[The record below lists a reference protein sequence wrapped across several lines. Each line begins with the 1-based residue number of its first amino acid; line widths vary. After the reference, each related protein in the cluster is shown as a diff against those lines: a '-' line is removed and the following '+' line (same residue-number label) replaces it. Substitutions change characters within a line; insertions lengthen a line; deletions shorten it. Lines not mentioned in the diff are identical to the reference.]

1 MLYWPPHLPPI
12 DSLMQGALKYEPL
25 GLMNHDSL
33 PDSGAGE
40 KSPEY
45 EIVLGRRQIASLL
58 FVGIVMAVVFSA
70 VSYLAGRTAAPKPV
84 QLPPPPPPVAAPPAA
99 ETQTQ
104 TPAPAATPVIEATTS
119 VLPAEPAFPTPKRDN
134 KPEPPMFADPLPG
147 AVYLQMGAVDK
158 GMAMVFAAGL
168 RKYGF
173 DGFVAPG
180 PTEKIFRVLIG
191 PLPDPDSFRRAKAA
205 VDAIDLGTFARRYQ
219 K

>member
-1 MLYWPPHLPPI
+1 
-12 DSLMQGALKYEPL
+12 MQSALKYEPL
-25 GLMNHDSL
+25 GLIDHDSL
-33 PDSGAGE
+33 PEAAAETEE
-40 KSPEY
+40 KSGEY

-58 FVGIVMAVVFSA
+58 FIAIVLAVVFSA

-84 QLPPPPPPVAAPPAA
+84 QLPPAPPPVAAI
-99 ETQTQ
+99 
-104 TPAPAATPVIEATTS
+104 TPVAPAATPVIEATTS
-119 VLPAEPAFPTPKRDN
+119 VLPAEPALPIAKRDN
-134 KPEPPMFADPLPG
+134 KAEPPMFAEPVPG

-168 RKYGF
+168 RRYGF

-180 PTEKIFRVLIG
+180 PNEKIFRVLIG

>member
-1 MLYWPPHLPPI
+1 
-12 DSLMQGALKYEPL
+12 MQGSLKYGLLDLAEREPA
-25 GLMNHDSL
+25 
-33 PDSGAGE
+33 PDTEAE
-40 KSPEY
+40 KRSAEY

-58 FVGIVMAVVFSA
+58 FVSIVLAVVFSA
-70 VSYLAGRTAAPKPV
+70 VSYLAGRTAAPKPAKIPV
-84 QLPPPPPPVAAPPAA
+84 APVDAAIPPPAPA
-99 ETQTQ
+99 E

-119 VLPAEPAFPTPKRDN
+119 VLPAEPSLPLVKRDN
-134 KPEPPMFADPLPG
+134 KPEPPMFAEPLPG
-147 AVYLQMGAVDK
+147 AVYMQMGAVDK

-180 PTEKIFRVLIG
+180 PNEKIFRVLIG

-205 VDAIDLGTFARRYQ
+205 VDALDLGTFARRYQ

>member
-1 MLYWPPHLPPI
+1 
-12 DSLMQGALKYEPL
+12 MQSALKHEPL
-25 GLMNHDSL
+25 GLIDRGSL
-33 PDSGAGE
+33 PEAEAGE
-40 KSPEY
+40 KSGEY

-58 FVGIVMAVVFSA
+58 FIAIVLAVVFSA
-70 VSYLAGRTAAPKPV
+70 VSYLAGRTAAAKP
-84 QLPPPPPPVAAPPAA
+84 LKLAAAPSPAGTSTPAA
-99 ETQTQ
+99 

-119 VLPAEPAFPTPKRDN
+119 VLPAEPALPLAKRDN
-134 KPEPPMFADPLPG
+134 KPEPPMFAEPLPG
-147 AVYLQMGAVDK
+147 AVYIQMGAVDK

-180 PTEKIFRVLIG
+180 PNEKIFRVLIG

-205 VDAIDLGTFARRYQ
+205 VDALDLGTFARRYQ

>member
-1 MLYWPPHLPPI
+1 
-12 DSLMQGALKYEPL
+12 MQSALKYEPL
-25 GLMNHDSL
+25 GLTDRESS
-33 PDSGAGE
+33 PEAGAKSG
-40 KSPEY
+40 EY

-58 FVGIVMAVVFSA
+58 FIAIVLAVVFSA
-70 VSYLAGRTAAPKPV
+70 VAYLSGQTGEAKPV
-84 QLPPPPPPVAAPPAA
+84 QRPP
-99 ETQTQ
+99 
-104 TPAPAATPVIEATTS
+104 
-119 VLPAEPAFPTPKRDN
+119 EPALPLAKRDN
-134 KPEPPMFADPLPG
+134 KPEPPMFAEPLPG
-147 AVYLQMGAVDK
+147 AVYIQMGAVDK

-180 PTEKIFRVLIG
+180 PNEKIFRVLIG

>member
-1 MLYWPPHLPPI
+1 MMGL
-12 DSLMQGALKYEPL
+12 LKYEPL
-25 GLMNHDSL
+25 GLIDHDSL
-33 PDSGAGE
+33 PESEAAAEE
-40 KSPEY
+40 KSAEY

-58 FVGIVMAVVFSA
+58 FVAIVLAVVFSA

-84 QLPPPPPPVAAPPAA
+84 QLPPAPPPVAASPAA

-104 TPAPAATPVIEATTS
+104 TPVIEATTS
-119 VLPAEPAFPTPKRDN
+119 VLPAEPVLPTLKRDN
-134 KPEPPMFADPLPG
+134 KPEPPMFADPQPG

-180 PTEKIFRVLIG
+180 PSEKIFRVLIG

>member
-1 MLYWPPHLPPI
+1 
-12 DSLMQGALKYEPL
+12 MQGLLKYEPL
-25 GLMNHDSL
+25 GLVDRTVL
-33 PDSGAGE
+33 PDAEAGE
-40 KSPEY
+40 KSAEY

-58 FVGIVMAVVFSA
+58 FVGIVLAVVFSA
-70 VSYLAGRTAAPKPV
+70 VSYLAGRTTAPKP
-84 QLPPPPPPVAAPPAA
+84 LELPVAARPAAAAIAPPAPA
-99 ETQTQ
+99 ETPAAAE

-119 VLPAEPAFPTPKRDN
+119 VLPAEPTLPTVKRDN
-134 KPEPPMFADPLPG
+134 KPEPPMFAEPLPG

-180 PTEKIFRVLIG
+180 PNEKIFRVLIG

>member
-1 MLYWPPHLPPI
+1 MH
-12 DSLMQGALKYEPL
+12 SALKHEPL
-25 GLMNHDSL
+25 GLIDRESS
-33 PDSGAGE
+33 PEAGE
-40 KSPEY
+40 KSGEY

-58 FVGIVMAVVFSA
+58 FIAIVLAVVFSA
-70 VSYLAGRTAAPKPV
+70 VSYLAGRTAGAKP
-84 QLPPPPPPVAAPPAA
+84 LKLAAAPSPAA
-99 ETQTQ
+99 TSTPPAPAATPGPGA
-104 TPAPAATPVIEATTS
+104 TPAPGATPVIEATTS
-119 VLPAEPAFPTPKRDN
+119 VLPAEPALPILKRDN
-134 KPEPPMFADPLPG
+134 KPEPPMFAEPLPG

-173 DGFVAPG
+173 DSFVAPG
-180 PTEKIFRVLIG
+180 PSEKIFRVLIG